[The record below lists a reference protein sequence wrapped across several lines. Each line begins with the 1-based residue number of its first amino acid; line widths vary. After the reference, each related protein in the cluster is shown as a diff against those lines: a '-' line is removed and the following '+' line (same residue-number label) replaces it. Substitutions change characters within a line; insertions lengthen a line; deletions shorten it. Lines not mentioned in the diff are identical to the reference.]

1 MPDHGMFHVK
11 QPTKRTHTMT
21 PNRLSYLFAAQRKI
35 VTALW
40 AVATND
46 RGVLQSVLTIA
57 IFRLT
62 RAGLGKTTPELE
74 AINAALKHLED
85 GAKASSER
93 VRQQVYRAA
102 NTLNSRVEREVA
114 DAVSRETT
122 DEPDMSWEDDMN
134 GLAGTITVTPDG
146 MTIKTRDYQGRE
158 TEQRWSLSHANVIA
172 YALGNAASIE
182 MPGNLPQSQTWTH
195 DDQGLSVVPIR
206 GSVVLGIHGP
216 GYSVSHV
223 LALTTAA
230 NLAHGIHV
238 AVSRETSK

>member
-1 MPDHGMFHVK
+1 MDASHLTHMF
-11 QPTKRTHTMT
+11 T
-21 PNRLSYLFAAQRKI
+21 AQRKLI
-35 VTALW
+35 SALW

-46 RGVLQSVLTIA
+46 RGVLQSVLTVA
-57 IFRLT
+57 VFRLT

-85 GAKASSER
+85 GSKASSDR

-102 NTLNSRVEREVA
+102 NRLNSRIESEVA
-114 DAVSRETT
+114 ANVSRETT
-122 DEPDMSWEDDMN
+122 DEPDMSWEDDTN

-158 TEQRWSLSHANVIA
+158 TKQRWSLSHANVIA

-182 MPGNLPQSQTWTH
+182 TPGNLPQPQTWTQ
-195 DDQGLSVVPIR
+195 DDQGLSIVPIR

-216 GYSVSHV
+216 DYSVSHV
-223 LALTTAA
+223 LALKAAA
-230 NLAHGIHV
+230 NLAHGIHA